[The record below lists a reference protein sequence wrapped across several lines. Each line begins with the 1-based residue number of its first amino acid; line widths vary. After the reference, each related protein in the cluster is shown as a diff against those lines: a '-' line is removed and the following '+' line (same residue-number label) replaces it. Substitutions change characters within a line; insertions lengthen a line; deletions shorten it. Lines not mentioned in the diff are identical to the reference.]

1 MSFNFDVLLAM
12 FFAGTSIALYVHT
25 LGFPEVSAY
34 FPQRILIFILVL
46 SVLWGIESWR
56 KKEGA
61 SVSLSI
67 KPVIIFVLSA
77 IYLAIIPRLGYVVST
92 FIYTSASMA
101 VLGVRRI
108 ATIAAIS
115 VGASAVIFILFAYV
129 LGVPLPRFPFSL

>member
-1 MSFNFDVLLAM
+1 
-12 FFAGTSIALYVHT
+12 
-25 LGFPEVSAY
+25 
-34 FPQRILIFILVL
+34 
-46 SVLWGIESWR
+46 
-56 KKEGA
+56 
-61 SVSLSI
+61 
-67 KPVIIFVLSA
+67 PVIIFVLSA

-108 ATIAAIS
+108 TTIAAIS

>member
-56 KKEGA
+56 KKKEH
-61 SVSLSI
+61 L
-67 KPVIIFVLSA
+67 
-77 IYLAIIPRLGYVVST
+77 
-92 FIYTSASMA
+92 
-101 VLGVRRI
+101 
-108 ATIAAIS
+108 
-115 VGASAVIFILFAYV
+115 
-129 LGVPLPRFPFSL
+129 LPSRSSQ